1 VEPSSL
7 AFESLLT
14 FSSTRRQIVKHLASA
29 LKVAAGRLVLF
40 VCMVASGLAG
50 AVTLVS
56 ARDESGM
63 YEMLLGRAPAHQPRA
78 PPRAL
83 QGRFYVLPVEEQ
95 FRPRKARPRASP
107 RVAKRPPPVVASPGS
122 VPSASGWL
130 AVILQDET
138 LRRGDVV
145 VFPKGPKVF
154 AGEGAAPPWS
164 EADFE
169 DVSGSRMMSRKSR
182 KILLAMTGRIANEN
196 EGEDPKLTQP
206 GRKPRALVGVKP
218 TGLAARSD

>member
-1 VEPSSL
+1 
-7 AFESLLT
+7 
-14 FSSTRRQIVKHLASA
+14 VKNSASA
-29 LKVAAGRLVLF
+29 SKVAAGRHALV

-50 AVTLVS
+50 AVTLAS

-78 PPRAL
+78 APRSL
-83 QGRFYVLPVEEQ
+83 QGRFYILPTEER

-107 RVAKRPPPVVASPGS
+107 LVAKRPAPVVASPGS

-130 AVILQDET
+130 AVILQDGT

-154 AGEGAAPPWS
+154 AGDGAAPPWS

-169 DVSGSRMMSRKSR
+169 DVSRSRMMTRKSR

-196 EGEDPKLTQP
+196 EGEDPKFTQP
-206 GRKPRALVGVKP
+206 GRRPRALVGVKP
-218 TGLAARSD
+218 TGLSAQVD

>member
-1 VEPSSL
+1 
-7 AFESLLT
+7 
-14 FSSTRRQIVKHLASA
+14 VKHPASA
-29 LKVAAGRLVLF
+29 LKVAAGHHVLF
-40 VCMVASGLAG
+40 VCMLASGLAG
-50 AVTLVS
+50 AVTLAS

-63 YEMLLGRAPAHQPRA
+63 YEMLLGRTPAHQPRA
-78 PPRAL
+78 APRAL
-83 QGRFYVLPVEEQ
+83 QGRFYVLPMEER

-107 RVAKRPPPVVASPGS
+107 SLAKRPAPAAASPGS
-122 VPSASGWL
+122 IPSASGWL

-138 LRRGDVV
+138 LKRGDVV

-182 KILLAMTGRIANEN
+182 EILLAMTGRIANEN
-196 EGEDPKLTQP
+196 EWDDPKITKP
-206 GRKPRALVGVKP
+206 RRKPRALVGVMP
-218 TGLAARSD
+218 AGLSAQND